1 MATMTEAPAA
11 TLTYEAYMAE
21 PEVQG
26 RYDIV
31 NGVRITMPGA
41 TWRHQRIAK
50 HIEKAF
56 DHYEE
61 QSGIGLNVDAPFDVL
76 IRRFPKLQTR
86 QPDVLFVSHM
96 RLAQG
101 GGIPEAGPLEVA
113 PELVVEVI
121 SNSETQRMLGDKLAD
136 YIAIS
141 VDECWV
147 VRPDARTVEVLALTP
162 GGVRSEAVYSE
173 GQAVA
178 SVVFPGLVVPVVE
191 VFAA

>member
-1 MATMTEAPAA
+1 MATMIEAPAA

-56 DHYEE
+56 DRYEE
-61 QSGIGLNVDAPFDVL
+61 SAGVGLNVSAPFDVL

-86 QPDVLFVSHM
+86 QTDVLFVSHA

-101 GGIPEAGPLEVA
+101 GGIPEVGPLEVA
-113 PELVVEVI
+113 PELVVEVV
-121 SNSETQRMLGDKLAD
+121 SNSETQRILGDKIAD
-136 YIAIS
+136 YISIG

-147 VRPDARTVEVLALTP
+147 VRPDDRTVEVLALTP
-162 GGVRSEAVYSE
+162 GGARSVATFTD
-173 GQAVA
+173 GQAVV
-178 SVVFPGLVVPVVE
+178 SG
-191 VFAA
+191 VFAGLAVAVAALFAP